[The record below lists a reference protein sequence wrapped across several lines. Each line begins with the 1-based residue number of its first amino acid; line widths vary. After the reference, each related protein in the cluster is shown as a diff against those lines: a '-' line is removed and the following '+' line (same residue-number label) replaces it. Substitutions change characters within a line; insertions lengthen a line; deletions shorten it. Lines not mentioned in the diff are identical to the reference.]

1 MNREH
6 RRKLNK
12 KNKLN
17 LNKEEW
23 ERAMA
28 LACVNAPARKR
39 ADIDLMQEYVD
50 YDDPDKYP
58 EGTVVKISPDIK
70 LDDKE
75 QPFKDW
81 VTSHMETEMHIVRD
95 GNRQALVSLLEDTH
109 TFTDDNGEQ
118 KEAPKWHFSLNHD
131 LLVKTSNGWMKA
143 MEILGSEAP
152 IEVIV
157 ENQEKEEEKNEEV
170 LEK

>member
-28 LACVNAPARKR
+28 LARLRAGAFTQ

-50 YDDPDKYP
+50 YDDPEKYP

-70 LDDKE
+70 LADKE
-75 QPFKDW
+75 KPFTDW
-81 VTSHMETEMHIVRD
+81 VNDHMEMEMHIVRD

-109 TFTDDNGEQ
+109 TYTDDNGEQ
-118 KEAPKWHFSLNHD
+118 KEAPKWYFSLNHD
-131 LLVKTSNGWMKA
+131 LLVKTENGWMKA

>member
-28 LACVNAPARKR
+28 LARLRAGAFTQ

-95 GNRQALVSLLEDTH
+95 DNRQALVSLAEDTH

-118 KEAPKWHFSLNHD
+118 KEAPKWYFSLNHD
-131 LLVKTSNGWMKA
+131 LLVKTANGWMKA
-143 MEILGSEAP
+143 MEILGSESP

-157 ENQEKEEEKNEEV
+157 ENQEKEEEKNEEI
-170 LEK
+170 LEE